1 MPHTM
6 ETGHLK
12 LTVPALMT
20 SMSGCSD
27 TTISSYQ
34 TARSHLSPSET
45 ISSYQT
51 ASTGS
56 PFVVSP
62 STTYSTDVANTSEIG
77 EDDIIIAIMG
87 PTGAGKSTFVKI
99 ATGSENVEIGHTLRS
114 STQHIRT
121 IRCHN
126 PLRHRDVVFVDTPGF
141 DDDTRSDTEILT
153 EVADWLKQT
162 YQAGVKL
169 SGILFLHRI
178 TDNRMTNTL
187 VRNLDMFE
195 NLCGNGAFSNVR
207 FVTTHWDQLKDNNQG
222 IKNEGELRKKYLNTF
237 LCGGSQMHRFQSSFA
252 SAWQIINSLPMEPK
266 VIRIQKE
273 MVDQHKTLWET
284 SAARSLLSWVHRAV
298 EALKNFIRQLEE
310 LIQKITSADS
320 SENRRRKDSEHE
332 KYEKDLNGA
341 RKVLKKLE
349 NDKSQFYR
357 QTTIDSNRSS
367 RSSSSSSASTASRW
381 RYVVHKISDRSER
394 SMRRRPRHT
403 PTLLTCSE
411 ATLTDSSE
419 YVSDDPLGPSSTLGS
434 LSRTIQQ
441 LKTARATT
449 AQVVIPGFE
458 DAVAIALRISE
469 TLIETP
475 NAHRSLSS
483 LMDSTSCFLFAINDK
498 YSPTRGYPNSITE
511 SFKNIHRQL
520 VNILDLATRL
530 KVAKA
535 DPEMSFTLSLD
546 DQWTI
551 TECHEAVASALRY
564 LKVS

>member
-6 ETGHLK
+6 ETGHTDGVQLK

-20 SMSGCSD
+20 SMSGRSD

-34 TARSHLSPSET
+34 TASSHLSPSET

-77 EDDIIIAIMG
+77 EDDIIIAG
-87 PTGAGKSTFVKI
+87 GK
-99 ATGSENVEIGHTLRS
+99 EHL
-114 STQHIRT
+114 
-121 IRCHN
+121 
-126 PLRHRDVVFVDTPGF
+126 FVDTPGF

-222 IKNEGELRKKYLNTF
+222 IKTEGELRKKYFNTF
-237 LCGGSQMHRFQSSFA
+237 LCGGSQVHRFQSSFA

-320 SENRRRKDSEHE
+320 SENRRRGKDSEHE

-341 RKVLKKLE
+341 RKVLRKIE
-349 NDKSQFYR
+349 NNKSQFYK
-357 QTTIDSNRSS
+357 QPAIDSNHFS
-367 RSSSSSSASTASRW
+367 RSSSSSSTSTASSW
-381 RYVVHKISDRSER
+381 RYVSYIISDRSER
-394 SMRRRPRHT
+394 SMRRRPCHN
-403 PTLLTCSE
+403 PTLSTCSE
-411 ATLTDSSE
+411 STVADSSE
-419 YVSDDPLGPSSTLGS
+419 YESDVSYNPLGPSSSLGS
-434 LSRTIQQ
+434 LSRTIQRLQ
-441 LKTARATT
+441 TASATA

-483 LMDSTSCFLFAINDK
+483 LMDSASCFLFVINDK
-498 YSPTRGYPNSITE
+498 YSPTKGYPNSITK
-511 SFKNIHRQL
+511 SFENIHRQL

-535 DPEMSFTLSLD
+535 YPEMSFTLSLD

-551 TECHEAVASALRY
+551 TECREAVASALRY